1 MLYKDNIFDLV
12 VFTTVSIFIFVT
24 TNHVNHWTSPIT
36 WSSKFKMEDL
46 SVEADKNLKSNKMS
60 TSLGKIKGL

>member
-12 VFTTVSIFIFVT
+12 VLLRSVFSFLRRRIMLTTGPV
-24 TNHVNHWTSPIT
+24 IT